1 MKLIFM
7 GTPGFAVPTLRTL
20 VEAGHEIVG
29 VYTQPDKEKGR
40 GKKLEMS
47 PVKVFALEKGLP
59 VFQPKSLKGPK
70 TQAAMAALGAD
81 CAVVAAYGKLL
92 PAAVLYMPKY
102 GCINVHASLLPSF
115 RGAAPIE
122 WAILSGRKEAGVTVM
137 QMDEGL
143 DTGDMLLSQSL
154 EITPEDSGDS
164 LTEKLSGLGGA
175 LILKVLQDAET
186 GSLKPVKQPAESD
199 TPYASMLTKEMGRLD
214 FSDPAENLLLKMRAF
229 DSRPSAYTSLGGKS
243 LKLFKGLVTEKTV
256 DAAPGTVTEV
266 TKKYFTVSCGTGAL
280 RVTELQL
287 EGKKRMPADAFLR
300 GFALTAGTVLGE

>member
-7 GTPGFAVPTLRTL
+7 GTPEFSVPTLRAL
-20 VEAGHEIVG
+20 YEAGHEIVG

-47 PVKVFALEKGLP
+47 PVKIFALEHELP

-70 TQAAMAALGAD
+70 TQAAMAALGAE
-81 CAVVAAYGKLL
+81 CMVVAAYGKIL
-92 PAAVLYMPKY
+92 PAAVLTMSKY

-122 WAILSGRKEAGVTVM
+122 WAILSGRNEAGVTIM
-137 QMDEGL
+137 QMDEGI
-143 DTGDMLLSQSL
+143 DTGDMLARASV

-164 LTEKLSGLGGA
+164 LTEKLSGLGGD
-175 LILKVLQDAET
+175 LIVKVLSDAEN
-186 GSLKPVKQPAESD
+186 GLLKPEKQPAESD
-199 TPYASMLTKEMGRLD
+199 TPYASMLSKEMGLLD
-214 FSDPAENLLLKMRAF
+214 FSEPAETVLLRMRAF
-229 DSRPSAYTSLGGKS
+229 DSRPSAYTSLQGKS
-243 LKLFKGLVTEKTV
+243 LKLFKGTPTSGNEE
-256 DAAPGTVTEV
+256 APGTVIEV
-266 TKKYFTVSCGTGAL
+266 TKKYFTVNCGRDAI

-300 GFALTAGTVLGE
+300 GYPLAAGTVLGE